1 MMSRQMGY
9 VMVPV
14 PSEHVREV
22 MGMVLA
28 KSSDSSKNAVRD
40 HARLTRLVE
49 ESHDLARSVLEV
61 IARAAIEGSPPSL
74 PATAEAV
81 GQDEAVVLAVLRDL
95 DMRAISRSAALVT
108 VEEDVD
114 DRTSARSARTAYLTM
129 PPERARIVLD
139 TLAARD
145 GSAQ

>member
-1 MMSRQMGY
+1 MGRQMGY

-22 MGMVLA
+22 MGIVLA

-108 VEEDVD
+108 VEKGPQDGAP
-114 DRTSARSARTAYLTM
+114 ARSARTAYLTM
-129 PPERARIVLD
+129 LPERADVVLD
-139 TLAARD
+139 TLSRD